1 MARKFEETDMEEV
14 IGWFHSRKIEI
25 TPDYLP
31 KTGFIVP
38 GICAGFIY
46 KTDASF
52 CIFESFISNP
62 NSPRSVRQEALRD
75 VVSEMIKESKR
86 MGFKQ
91 AFGFATS
98 QTMINIGMEQEFKFV
113 ETCSTIVRNL

>member
-1 MARKFEETDMEEV
+1 MVRRFTKEDEEEV

-25 TPDYLP
+25 TPDYLS

-38 GICAGFIY
+38 GIAAGFIY
-46 KTDASF
+46 STDANF
-52 CIFESFISNP
+52 CIFESFIGNP
-62 NSPRSVRQEALRD
+62 NCSRSDRQVALRD
-75 VVSEMIKESKR
+75 VVNEMIKESKQ

-98 QTMINIGMEQEFKFV
+98 KTMLEIGDETDFKFV
-113 ETCSTIVRNL
+113 ETCSTIVRQL